1 MAINYGIFLSDV
13 ETYVQKLAVIVNLY
27 FTDPQSFKEQ
37 SPFNEQ
43 ALARPVLVSNFLI
56 ALLRE
61 EIR

>member
-37 SPFNEQ
+37 SP
-43 ALARPVLVSNFLI
+43 LMSKLWLDPFLSAI
-56 ALLRE
+56 F
-61 EIR
+61 